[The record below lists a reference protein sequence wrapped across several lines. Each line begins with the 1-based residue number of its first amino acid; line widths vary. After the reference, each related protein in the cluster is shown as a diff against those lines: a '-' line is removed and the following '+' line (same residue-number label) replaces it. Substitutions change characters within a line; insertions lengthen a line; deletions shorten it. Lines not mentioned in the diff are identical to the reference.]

1 MMVSGLAPVAG
12 AAMTIFARPSE
23 WTRAIKA
30 AAFAT
35 PFADRT
41 QHYFAFIS
49 YSHRDE
55 RMAEWVQDAL
65 EDFRVPGHLVGRVTD
80 HGSVPKRLTPIFR
93 DLSELPA
100 SDDLGTEIRAA
111 LAASQ
116 FLIVLC
122 SPAAATSRWT
132 NAEIEAFKRV
142 RPEGCV
148 LAAILEGEPF
158 ASEIAGREH
167 EECMPRALRT
177 KYDRR
182 GRATAKRCEPLAADL
197 RGDAHAR
204 RMGFLKLVAGM
215 LGVGLDDLVRRDEV
229 RRHRHLA
236 IVAAA
241 SLAGMVVASGLAI
254 AAIQARDAARDQ
266 RREAEGLIGF
276 MLGDLRAKLEP
287 VGRLDA
293 LDGVGSKVL
302 DYYKKQNMSDLS
314 DAALQQRSRALALM
328 AEIAYAR
335 GDSVEALRQYEAAL
349 AGTAEALR
357 REPDEAQRLFDH
369 AQNIFW
375 IGELARDRGQ
385 LDIAARASREYK
397 SLASRMVALEPD
409 NMRWRVETQYADA
422 NLGIVLLAQ
431 RKFEEA
437 AQSFRRALVTIQGLA
452 NADPNN
458 GEYRLGLAE
467 ALAWLA
473 DAELAAGR
481 LDDAITLRQRQV
493 TLLNQLLDKS
503 GGDVGFREKLVP
515 AYRALGHALG
525 ARGALD
531 LAIANF
537 RQAADHARA
546 LISVESQNRTWIS
559 YAAAARLDLAYYL
572 LDMGQVANAALETRS
587 GCDLA
592 QGLRSRDPTVV
603 HWRMAHRDCL
613 SMQSQIALASG
624 EPKRAMSLA
633 DEALSDARAIRS
645 GEPLADTYGVAR
657 ATRMIGDVRQQ
668 LGDTAGARAAWL
680 AAIAQLPKGVVERPV
695 EMAERTQLLE
705 RAGRLSEAQSLRTK
719 LDAIGYRLP
728 T

>member
-30 AAFAT
+30 AASAT

-55 RMAEWVQDAL
+55 RMADWLQDAL
-65 EDFRVPGHLVGRVTD
+65 EDFRVPAHLVGRVTE

-116 FLIVLC
+116 YLIVLC
-122 SPAAATSRWT
+122 SPAAAASRWT

-148 LAAILEGEPF
+148 LAAILDGEPF
-158 ASEIAGREH
+158 ASDIAGREH

-182 GRATAKRCEPLAADL
+182 GRATGKRCEPLAADL
-197 RGDAHAR
+197 RGDSHAR
-204 RMGFLKLVAGM
+204 RIGFLKLVAGM

-236 IVAAA
+236 IVTAA

-254 AAIQARDAARDQ
+254 AAIEARDAARDQ

-302 DYYKKQNMSDLS
+302 DYYKKQDMADLS
-314 DAALQQRSRALALM
+314 DAALQQRSRALSLM

-335 GDSVEALRQYEAAL
+335 GDSDEALRQYGAAL

-357 REPDEAQRLFDH
+357 REPKEAQRLFDH

-375 IGELARDRGQ
+375 IAELARDRGQ
-385 LDIAARASREYK
+385 LDVASRASREYK

-431 RKFEEA
+431 RNFEEA

-458 GEYRLGLAE
+458 GEYRLGVAE

-473 DAELAAGR
+473 DAELATGR
-481 LDDAITLRQRQV
+481 LDEAVVLRKRQV
-493 TLLNQLLDKS
+493 SLLNQLLAKS
-503 GGDVGFREKLVP
+503 GGDVAFREKLVP

-525 ARGALD
+525 SRGALD
-531 LAIANF
+531 LAIASF
-537 RQAADHARA
+537 KRAVDHAQA
-546 LISVESQNRTWIS
+546 LVLVERQNQTWIS

-572 LDMGQVANAALETRS
+572 LGKGQIAGALTETRA
-587 GCDLA
+587 GCQLA
-592 QGLRSRDPTVV
+592 EGLRGRDPTVL

-624 EPKRAMSLA
+624 EPKRAMLLAGEALA
-633 DEALSDARAIRS
+633 DAKAMKS
-645 GEPLADTYGVAR
+645 GEAYADSYGVAR
-657 ATRMIGDVRQQ
+657 AARMLGDVRQR
-668 LGDTAGARAAWL
+668 LGDTQGARAAWR
-680 AAIAQLPKGVVERPV
+680 AAMAQLPKGIVERPV

-705 RAGRLSEAQSLRTK
+705 RTGRSAEAQSLRAK
-719 LDAIGYRLP
+719 LNAIGYRLP

>member
-1 MMVSGLAPVAG
+1 
-12 AAMTIFARPSE
+12 MTILARPSE
-23 WTRAIKA
+23 WTRAIRS

-55 RMAEWVQDAL
+55 PIADWLQDEL
-65 EDFRVPGHLVGRVTD
+65 EDFRVPGHLAGRVTE

-93 DLSELPA
+93 DLNELPA
-100 SDDLGTEIRAA
+100 SGDLGTEIRAA
-111 LAASQ
+111 LAASR

-122 SPAAATSRWT
+122 SPAAAASRWT

-148 LAAILEGEPF
+148 LAAILDGEPF
-158 ASEIAGREH
+158 ASDLAGREH
-167 EECMPRALRT
+167 EECMPLALRY

-182 GRATAKRCEPLAADL
+182 GRRTAKRCEPLAADL

-236 IVAAA
+236 IVTAA
-241 SLAGMVVASGLAI
+241 SLTGMVVASGLAI
-254 AAIQARDAARDQ
+254 AALQARDAARDQ

-314 DAALQQRSRALALM
+314 DAALQQRSRALSLM
-328 AEIAYAR
+328 AEIAYSR
-335 GDSVEALRQYEAAL
+335 GDSDGALRQYEAAL
-349 AGTAEALR
+349 AGTGEGLR
-357 REPDEAQRLFDH
+357 RDPDDAQRLFDH

-385 LDIAARASREYK
+385 LDRAASASLEYK
-397 SLASRMVALEPD
+397 ALASRMVQLEPD

-422 NLGIVLLAQ
+422 NLGVVLLAQ

-437 AQSFRRALVTIQGLA
+437 AKSFQRALVTIEGLA

-481 LDDAITLRQRQV
+481 LDKGIALRQRQV
-493 TLLNQLLDKS
+493 ALLNQLLDKS

-525 ARGALD
+525 SRGALN
-531 LAIANF
+531 LAIGNF
-537 RQAADHARA
+537 RRAVEHAQA
-546 LISVESQNRTWIS
+546 LISVERENQTWIS
-559 YAAAARLDLAYYL
+559 YAAAARLDLAYHEL
-572 LDMGQVANAALETRS
+572 IKGDLGSAETDARA
-587 GCDLA
+587 GCELA

-603 HWRMAHRDCL
+603 HWRQTHRYCL

-624 EPKRAMSLA
+624 EPSRAMRLA
-633 DEALSDARAIRS
+633 DDALADAKAIRS
-645 GEPLADTYGVAR
+645 GEPLADRYAVAR
-657 ATRMIGDVRQQ
+657 ATRIVGDIRKR
-668 LGDTAGARAAWL
+668 LGDSAGAQAAWK
-680 AAIAQLPKGVVERPV
+680 AAIAQLPIGVVERPG
-695 EMAERTQLLE
+695 EMAERAQLLE
-705 RAGRLSEAQSLRTK
+705 RAGRSAEARHLRAK
-719 LDAIGYRLP
+719 LNAIGYKLS

>member
-1 MMVSGLAPVAG
+1 
-12 AAMTIFARPSE
+12 MTIFARPSE
-23 WTRAIKA
+23 WTRAIRE

-41 QHYFAFIS
+41 HHYFAFIS

-55 RMAEWVQDAL
+55 HIAEWLHDAL
-65 EDFRVPGHLVGRVTD
+65 EDFRVPGHLVGRITE
-80 HGSVPKRLTPIFR
+80 HGCVPKRLTPIFR
-93 DLSELPA
+93 DVRELPA
-100 SDDLGTEIRAA
+100 SGDLGTEIRAA

-116 FLIVLC
+116 FLVVLC
-122 SPAAATSRWT
+122 SPSAAKSRWT

-148 LAAILEGEPF
+148 LAAILGGEPF
-158 ASEIAGREH
+158 SSDLAGREH
-167 EECMPRALRT
+167 EECMPRALRY

-182 GRATAKRCEPLAADL
+182 GRATAKRSEPLAADL

-204 RMGFLKLVAGM
+204 RTGFLKLVAGM
-215 LGVGLDDLVRRDEV
+215 LGVGLDDLVRRDEI

-236 IVAAA
+236 IVTAA

-276 MLGDLRAKLEP
+276 MLGDLRTKLEP

-302 DYYKKQNMSDLS
+302 DYYRKQDMADMS
-314 DAALQQRSRALALM
+314 DAALLQRSRALSLM

-335 GDSVEALRQYEAAL
+335 GDSGGAQRQYEGAL

-357 REPDEAQRLFDH
+357 REPDDTQRLFDH

-385 LDIAARASREYK
+385 LEAAAKASRQYK

-422 NLGIVLLAQ
+422 NLGVVLLAQ

-437 AQSFRRALVTIQGLA
+437 SQAFRRALVTIQGLA
-452 NADPNN
+452 NADPGN
-458 GEYRLGLAE
+458 GDYRLGLAE

-481 LDDAITLRQRQV
+481 LDEAIILRQRQV
-493 TLLNQLLDKS
+493 ALLNQLLDKS

-525 ARGALD
+525 WRGALD
-531 LAIANF
+531 LAIGNF
-537 RQAADHARA
+537 RKAVEHAHV
-546 LISVESQNRTWIS
+546 LISVESQNQTWIS
-559 YAAAARLDLAYYL
+559 YAASARLDLAQHEL
-572 LDMGQVANAALETRS
+572 TKGALAAATADART

-592 QGLRSRDPTVV
+592 QGLQRRDPAVV
-603 HWRMAHRDCL
+603 HWRAAHRDCL
-613 SMQSQIALASG
+613 SIRSQIALSSG
-624 EPKRAMSLA
+624 DARQAMQFANEALA
-633 DEALSDARAIRS
+633 DAKAIRS
-645 GEPLADTYGVAR
+645 GDPFADTYAVAR
-657 ATRMIGDVRQQ
+657 ATRIIGDVRQM
-668 LGDTAGARAAWL
+668 LGDSAGARASWQ
-680 AAIAQLPKGVVERPV
+680 AAIARLPTGILERPV
-695 EMAERTQLLE
+695 EMAERAILLE
-705 RAGRLSEAQSLRTK
+705 RAGRSAEARPLRTR
-719 LDAIGYRLP
+719 LDTIGYRLP